1 MPVAI
6 DRKDRMWTAD
16 NLNGLYARFD
26 QKVARVFDG
35 KTPFACGYGT
45 GNIPSGVLYDY
56 CVDPDTSFYITG
68 QTASDTKIEIELSKL
83 ENKQIDPV
91 AGEVFVDTYVASFD
105 GTFCDVAS
113 IQKSFKLHKRNI
125 NGIDYDVHLGWDS
138 PNTGL
143 SSYVRQYFDDI
154 GSVPTLPP
162 GRIHKHKLAV
172 AEIRIE
178 GLTTFSILNSYQ
190 RYDCWRVHN
199 FGRKSLEVR
208 LQLPDG
214 SAQREYI
221 AAKGCRSFRRR
232 SDGTWATTW
241 PNGSACYYFFP
252 YFTGDVPYFAGGP
265 PMYGQLD
272 SLAVCLERSAKANN
286 VANPFILTQWMRA
299 LDSWVDGLLGL
310 NLRQMYPEYADPTE
324 ANTIIGDC
332 IFTWGRARVTVYN
345 TTTNIVSQDY
355 FKIFQS
361 SASFVQNLEA
371 VGVNVTI
378 NGTSLELSSKLP
390 NTAIKIYPI
399 DCNVFFTP
407 NNPYWLITPTVG
419 DFDVTYPLRY
429 YTQDN
434 SNPFAAK
441 SWIGGNEPS
450 WLENIR
456 TLRRRIAVEEGFISN
471 FDDVTDIP
479 EEKVS
484 LVSLTPLGL
493 MCQAASSQD
502 ITVYD
507 ANAFSLIP
515 DHERSANSMELR
527 TTVREAGFGSGIY
540 ANSRYCSSNKT
551 YLLTQPSNVSG
562 WYGHVFPQIS
572 TDSNFPASK
581 PAINCGYVPLGGPWG
596 FSSSVFDPN
605 LQRVLTTNPA
615 SPALTGVF
623 GSDFW
628 VNKWGGK
635 AGVDASVRILGQPNK
650 TVQSTGAVDDV
661 FYDQNTAGMAAL
673 CPWVTQ
679 PPVST
684 SEQAEIAE
692 IRFVADTYFEW
703 PFIATN
709 DTTRTAAGG
718 GPFYHK
724 IPKSAFL
731 WNLLESQVRG
741 WTRAVPRGLG
751 NDNFPLFA
759 FDAGG
764 ALQPTNFGDF
774 YPRDLWVTSMTSE
787 GPSLWLNPSQ
797 YDSLIANGIQAKKLY
812 DPVTALDYY
821 VVSAYELATYST
833 RQGFSAYNFDC
844 NNQVLFGD
852 ETVDV
857 AGTQFVPVRSYGTGD
872 TTQMAS
878 YAAGGTQFFRAI
890 RYIDLRL
897 PNELGA

>member
-1 MPVAI
+1 
-6 DRKDRMWTAD
+6 
-16 NLNGLYARFD
+16 
-26 QKVARVFDG
+26 
-35 KTPFACGYGT
+35 
-45 GNIPSGVLYDY
+45 
-56 CVDPDTSFYITG
+56 
-68 QTASDTKIEIELSKL
+68 
-83 ENKQIDPV
+83 
-91 AGEVFVDTYVASFD
+91 
-105 GTFCDVAS
+105 
-113 IQKSFKLHKRNI
+113 
-125 NGIDYDVHLGWDS
+125 
-138 PNTGL
+138 
-143 SSYVRQYFDDI
+143 
-154 GSVPTLPP
+154 
-162 GRIHKHKLAV
+162 
-172 AEIRIE
+172 
-178 GLTTFSILNSYQ
+178 
-190 RYDCWRVHN
+190 
-199 FGRKSLEVR
+199 
-208 LQLPDG
+208 
-214 SAQREYI
+214 
-221 AAKGCRSFRRR
+221 
-232 SDGTWATTW
+232 
-241 PNGSACYYFFP
+241 
-252 YFTGDVPYFAGGP
+252 
-265 PMYGQLD
+265 MYGQGN

-310 NLRQMYPEYADPTE
+310 DLRQMYPEYADPTN

-332 IFTWGRARVTVYN
+332 IFTWGRARVTVVN
-345 TTTNIVSQDY
+345 VLSNVVTDDY
-355 FKIFQS
+355 FKIFRGS
-361 SASFVQNLEA
+361 TSFVSDLES
-371 VGVNVTI
+371 VGINVVVNQTL
-378 NGTSLELSSKLP
+378 LELSTKIPNSKIILTP
-390 NTAIKIYPI
+390 C

-407 NNPYWLITPTVG
+407 SNDGWIINPTTTY
-419 DFDVTYPLRY
+419 FDISYPARY
-429 YTQDN
+429 FKQDN
-434 SNPFAAK
+434 VNPTTAK
-441 SWIGGNEPS
+441 YWTFGNDPS
-450 WLENIR
+450 WLESIR
-456 TLRRRIAVEEGFISN
+456 TLRRRIAVEEGFIGSY
-471 FDDVTDIP
+471 DDVTDIP

-507 ANAFSLIP
+507 ATAFSLIP
-515 DHERSANSMELR
+515 DYERSANSMELR

-540 ANSRYCSSNKT
+540 SNSRYCSSNKT

-572 TDSNFPASK
+572 TDPLGSR

-635 AGVDASVRILGQPNK
+635 GGVDASVRILGQPNK

-661 FYDQNTAGMAAL
+661 FYDQDSAQLACLA
-673 CPWVTQ
+673 PWTTEV
-679 PPVST
+679 PAS
-684 SEQAEIAE
+684 SAEQAEIAE
-692 IRFVADTYFEW
+692 IRFFSHGLGTPYLFTL
-703 PFIATN
+703 PFDASN
-709 DTTRTAAGG
+709 DTTQTGAGG

-741 WTRAVPRGLG
+741 WTRAVPRSLG

-787 GPSLWLNPSQ
+787 GPSLWLTESQ
-797 YDSLIANGIQAKKLY
+797 YDSLIANGIQAKKLF

-857 AGTQFVPVRSYGTGD
+857 AGTQFVPVRAYGTGD

-878 YAAGGTQFFRAI
+878 HEAGGTQLFRAI